1 MLRYIIMG
9 IGTFLSL
16 IFLIQLFRGKK
27 YDNMVM
33 NLDGGDFPL
42 HNLYGAGLVWSS
54 GKLFKF
60 KGKRAMEMKQ
70 QAGMLYP
77 TQYAEYYANVSWAG
91 AITLGFLIPAVTLL
105 FCGILYVFWYYI
117 IAIGLFMTIYMV
129 SSLLTNMS
137 TKVKDRTEECENQ
150 LADVVSSLAVLI
162 NSGMVLRDAWKLV
175 GKNSDGALYKLIR
188 MSCDNMAQGMS
199 DTEAFTEFARLSN
212 SADIRKFTS
221 AMIQS
226 MEKGGG
232 ELTIFLTNQSSELW
246 TYKRQKMLQS
256 GEKAATKL
264 LMPIMLIF
272 FGIIIIILAAAFG
285 GSLFG

>member
-9 IGTFLSL
+9 IGTVLSL
-16 IFLIQLFRGKK
+16 VFLVQLFRGKK
-27 YDNMVM
+27 YDKMVM

-42 HNLYGAGLVWSS
+42 HDLYGAGLVWSS
-54 GKLFKF
+54 GRLFRF

-77 TQYAEYYANVSWAG
+77 SQYAEYYANVSWAG
-91 AITLGFLIPAVTLL
+91 AVTLGFLMPAVTMLL
-105 FCGILYVFWYYI
+105 SGILYAFWYYI
-117 IAIGLFMTIYMV
+117 IAAGLFMTIYMV
-129 SSLLTNMS
+129 YSLLTNMA

-199 DTEAFTEFARLSN
+199 DTDAFMEFARLSN

-246 TYKRQKMLQS
+246 AYKRQKMLQS